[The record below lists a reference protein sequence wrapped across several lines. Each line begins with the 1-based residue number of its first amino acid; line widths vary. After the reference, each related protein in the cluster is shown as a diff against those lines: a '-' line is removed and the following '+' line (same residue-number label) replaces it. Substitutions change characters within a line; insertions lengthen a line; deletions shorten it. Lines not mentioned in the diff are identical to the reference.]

1 MKQSLL
7 PDNRALFLTRLE
19 GVLKNLVPAP
29 PVYVGGKQPGKDE
42 IDAIAAAMQNA
53 DLWLRSL
60 KPYNSADFPEISQEI
75 SAETTALVNTS
86 NGIAEQRKGNQ
97 PFDNQKR
104 DHALIVLNKI
114 ATTFEG
120 ILTARREALN
130 TQPLRRDKP

>member
-19 GVLKNLVPAP
+19 GVLKNLVQAP
-29 PVYVGGKQPGKDE
+29 PIYVGGKQPGKDE
-42 IDAIAAAMQNA
+42 IDAIAAAMQTA

-75 SAETTALVNTS
+75 SAETTALVNTF

-104 DHALIVLNKI
+104 DNALIVLNKI

-120 ILTARREALN
+120 ILTARREAFN